1 MMRLLALKPGHDGSV
16 AHVEGGRL
24 EFSFEA
30 EKDSGSRYAPLDII
44 TMLNAIE
51 HVGQVP
57 DALVLSG
64 WAAGLDVCGRPV
76 GAGYLGLDEPRAT
89 MLQLFG
95 RKTWLVSSSHE
106 RSHLLNAYAMSP
118 FPQGQPCYAL
128 IWEGHIGA
136 FYEIDEALHIRRL
149 GQVMLDPGVRYAFA
163 YGISDPSFALGPG
176 QARLA
181 DAGKLMALAAYAQD
195 VIPCADETAILDA
208 LFSAPLE
215 PSRLLKADFQRF
227 RAYDC
232 GVASEASMRLAR
244 LVTERIFDLFDQRI
258 RPLVHE
264 KRPLLIAGGCGLNCE
279 WNRKWLDS
287 GLFSDIFVPPCA
299 NDTGSAI
306 GSAADALQY
315 FTGNAKLEWDVYC
328 GQTFNDDIG
337 HAGKTRL
344 GAFRRRSSRVEDVA
358 AALQDGAVLGHV
370 AGRAEIGP
378 RALGNRSIV
387 AAPFHQAMHQRIN
400 AIKRRESFRPIAPV
414 CMEEDMALHFD
425 LGRPSPYMLYFCKVR
440 SRVLQAITHVD
451 GSARVQSVSA
461 SQNPALHSLLTAFKA
476 RTGYGVLCNTSLNFN
491 GAGFINRTSD
501 LVAYAE
507 AAGLDGFVI
516 EGTLFERD
524 TSPTHARG
532 SQ

>member
-1 MMRLLALKPGHDGSV
+1 MRLLALKPGHDGSV
-16 AHVEGGRL
+16 AHVAGGRL

-30 EKDSGSRYAPLDII
+30 EKDSGSRYAPLDIAA
-44 TMLNAIE
+44 MLNAIQN
-51 HVGQVP
+51 VGQVP

-64 WAAGLDVCGRPV
+64 WAAGIDVCGRPV
-76 GAGYLGLDEPRAT
+76 GAGYLGLDEPSAAKIH
-89 MLQLFG
+89 LFG
-95 RKTWLVSSSHE
+95 RNTWLVSSSHE
-106 RSHLLNAYAMSP
+106 RSHLLSAYAMSP

-128 IWEGHIGA
+128 VWEGHIGA
-136 FYEIDEALHIRRL
+136 FYEIDKALQIRRL

-163 YGISDPSFALGPG
+163 YGIADPSFALGPG

-195 VIPCADETAILDA
+195 VSPCADETAILDA
-208 LFSAPLE
+208 LFAAPLE
-215 PSRLLKADFQRF
+215 ASRLHKADFRRF
-227 RAYDC
+227 PVYDS
-232 GVASEASMRLAR
+232 GVTSEASMRLAR
-244 LVTERIFDLFDQRI
+244 LVTDRIFNIFDQGI
-258 RPLVHE
+258 RPLVRE
-264 KRPLLIAGGCGLNCE
+264 TQPLLIAGGCGLNCE
-279 WNRKWLDS
+279 WNRRWLDS

-315 FTGNAKLEWDVYC
+315 FTGHAKLDWDVYC
-328 GQTFNDDIG
+328 GQSFTDDIG
-337 HAGKTRL
+337 YSGKKQL
-344 GAFRRRSSRVEDVA
+344 GAFHRRSSRVEDVA
-358 AALQDGAVLGHV
+358 AALQRGAVLGLV
-370 AGRAEIGP
+370 AGRTEMGP

-387 AAPFHQAMHQRIN
+387 AAPFHRAMLQRIN

-414 CMEEDMALHFD
+414 CMEEDMAAHFD
-425 LGRPSPYMLYFCKVR
+425 MARPSPYMLYFCKVR
-440 SRVLQAITHVD
+440 TRVLQAITHVD

-461 SQNPALHSLLTAFKA
+461 SQNPGLHRLLAAFKA

-507 AAGLDGFVI
+507 QAGLDGFVI
-516 EGTLFERD
+516 EGALFQRD
-524 TSPTHARG
+524 TSPMHAGG